1 LRAIYHL
8 VLIIIISVGASVSQE
23 TDEVF
28 RPTATQ
34 TPAAE
39 GSSPTGHIFS
49 DNSEN
54 GRSLSDCCGGF

>member
-39 GSSPTGHIFS
+39 GSSPIGLRRFLK
-49 DNSEN
+49 
-54 GRSLSDCCGGF
+54 SLILKTMGNLD